1 MTISESIRTI
11 AEKQNVTISQL
22 ERDLNFNKGTIRRWQ
37 ESEPSIEKVC
47 RVADYLNV
55 SVDEICGR
63 GFTSTPLT
71 EGFVHELQHDLSDD
85 ENLIIQKFRTL
96 SDADKVKFLF
106 TMLGFEK

>member
-1 MTISESIRTI
+1 MNLYANIKE
-11 AEKQNVTISQL
+11 
-22 ERDLNFNKGTIRRWQ
+22 
-37 ESEPSIEKVC
+37 VC
-47 RVADYLNV
+47 RVKGKQIGAVEKQCGFSQGTINRWSAINPSIDKIIAVADCLNV